1 MTGKITLKIN
11 GLDYN
16 VEAEP
21 NETLLTVLREKL
33 DITSPKR
40 GCEMGECGACTVILN
55 GKAVNS
61 CLVLACECDGTSIV
75 TVEGIRKNGELHPI
89 QQAFIDKG
97 AVQCGFCTPGMI
109 MSAKALLD
117 ENPRPT
123 ESEVKEA
130 ISGNICRCTGYQP
143 IVEAVLTA
151 AENISREGK

>member
-1 MTGKITLKIN
+1 
-11 GLDYN
+11 
-16 VEAEP
+16 
-21 NETLLTVLREKL
+21 LR
-33 DITSPKR
+33 D
-40 GCEMGECGACTVILN
+40 GECGACTVILN